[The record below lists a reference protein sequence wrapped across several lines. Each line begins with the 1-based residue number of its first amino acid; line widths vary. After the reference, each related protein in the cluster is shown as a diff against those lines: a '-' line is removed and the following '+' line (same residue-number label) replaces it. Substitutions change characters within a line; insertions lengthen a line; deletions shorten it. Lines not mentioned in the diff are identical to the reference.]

1 MAHKM
6 KEMRY
11 TLKNITEQY
20 QSFGFKQVSISS
32 EQQVLDKRETSSM
45 EGEEFIVGRIEEKQT
60 FILSC
65 LSDNINNKITILPI
79 YGIGG
84 IGKTTFAKMV
94 FNDIQ
99 FEDYSH
105 VWVYVSQT
113 FDLNKIGNS
122 IISALSKEQSELTTR
137 QMIHT
142 FLAEPLDDRKILVVL
157 DNLWLIDDSEL
168 NELKSMLKHIGNGST
183 KVIVIVTTR
192 DKKCAD
198 KICTIEPY
206 ELPPLTD
213 DMCWTIIK
221 QKVEFEGRPNKDQ
234 LELVGRAIALKC
246 GGVALAAEALGY
258 MLRSM
263 MIHKWESVRDS
274 DMWNEFNSEDRSNQ
288 HHKVI
293 SSLMLSYNSM
303 PPYLKLCFAYCATFA
318 KGHKIVKD
326 DLIYQWISLGFVEP
340 PGIFSTWENGEN
352 YVSHLMGMSF
362 LQYAKSPLV
371 SHWLH
376 QHLQSFCYFL

>member
-1 MAHKM
+1 MKTASLKIFHLTNITMAHKM

-11 TLKNITEQY
+11 TTLKNITEQY

-32 EQQVLDKRETSSM
+32 EQQILDKRETSSM
-45 EGEEFIVGRIEEKQT
+45 EGEEFIIGRIEEKQT
-60 FILSC
+60 FIFSC

-84 IGKTTFAKMV
+84 IGKTTFAK
-94 FNDIQ
+94 N
-99 FEDYSH
+99 
-105 VWVYVSQT
+105 
-113 FDLNKIGNS
+113 
-122 IISALSKEQSELTTR
+122 ALSKEESKLTTR

-142 FLAEPLDDRKILVVL
+142 FLEEPLEDRKILIVL
-157 DNLWLIDDSEL
+157 DDLWVIDDSEL
-168 NELKSMLKHIGNGST
+168 NELKSMLKHIGNDST
-183 KVIVIVTTR
+183 KVIVIVTTC

-213 DMCWTIIK
+213 DM
-221 QKVEFEGRPNKDQ
+221 PNKDQ

-246 GGVALAAEALGY
+246 GVALAAEALEY

-274 DMWNEFNSEDRSNQ
+274 DLWNEFNSEDRSNQ

-293 SSLMLSYNSM
+293 SSFMLSYNSM

-326 DLIYQWISLGFVEP
+326 DLIYQWISLGFFEP
-340 PGIFSTWENGEN
+340 QGIFFHLGE
-352 YVSHLMGMSF
+352 
-362 LQYAKSPLV
+362 
-371 SHWLH
+371 W
-376 QHLQSFCYFL
+376 